1 MQNYEV
7 KNIVIL
13 DNFFNLLK
21 ERKISAKKLSE
32 DTGISTGNIS
42 DWKNG
47 RSMPTAVKLIQL
59 ANYLDCSVDFILGRT
74 DIVSSSNEN
83 TLKIDISEQE
93 RKLLSAYRQNPNMQS
108 AVNKLLS
115 IEQPMRAI
123 KIARSNTS
131 KVEEITGDFS
141 DLFNAPRVLS
151 DDDI

>member
-13 DNFFNLLK
+13 DNFFKLLN
-21 ERKISAKKLSE
+21 ERKISAKKLSD

-47 RSMPTAVKLIQL
+47 RSMPTALKLIQL

-74 DIVSSSNEN
+74 DVVNSSNN
-83 TLKIDISEQE
+83 NHLKKDISEQE
-93 RKLLSAYRQNPNMQS
+93 RQLLSAYRQNPNMQG
-108 AVNKLLS
+108 AVNRLLGV
-115 IEQPMRAI
+115 EPPMRAI

-131 KVEEITGDFS
+131 RVTEITGDFS
-141 DLFNAPRVLS
+141 DLLNAPRLE
-151 DDDI
+151 DDDL

>member
-13 DNFFNLLK
+13 DNFFKLLN

-47 RSMPTAVKLIQL
+47 RSMPTALKLIQL
-59 ANYLDCSVDFILGRT
+59 ANYLDCSVDFILGLT
-74 DIVSSSNEN
+74 NTVNSSNDN
-83 TLKIDISEQE
+83 TLEIDISEQE
-93 RKLLSAYRQNPNMQS
+93 RKVISAYRQNPYMHS
-108 AVNKLLS
+108 AVDKLLGVD
-115 IEQPMRAI
+115 QPMRAI

-131 KVEEITGDFS
+131 KVTEITGDFS
-141 DLFNAPRVLS
+141 DLLNAPRVLS

>member
-1 MQNYEV
+1 M
-7 KNIVIL
+7 IL
-13 DNFFNLLK
+13 DNFFKLLN

-42 DWKNG
+42 DWKSG
-47 RSMPTAVKLIQL
+47 RSMPTALKLIQL

-74 DIVSSSNEN
+74 NTVNASNDN

-93 RKLLSAYRQNPNMQS
+93 RKVISAYRQNPYMQS
-108 AVNKLLS
+108 AVDKLLGVD
-115 IEQPMRAI
+115 QPMRAI

-131 KVEEITGDFS
+131 KVTEITGDLS
-141 DLFNAPRVLS
+141 DLLNAPRVLS